1 MDATTGVVRASVC
14 GTVFPRGSTLSLCL
28 VVVGAAAVAVA
39 AALVGGAR
47 WQDGEDA
54 ATRLRPWFFRSF
66 RGFCGKS
73 SNDDCVFTVMVE
85 NISITVGYRGDGL
98 QNGGPCDQ
106 LHDSHHSFRVCVRAS
121 SSRFNS
127 TVLLPLHHSVYH
139 SIYLSIY
146 LFACAGFTE
155 PTGASPSPSPPSSS
169 LFRVSVS
176 VPVAVVDAFR
186 SLSGACPA
194 TG

>member
-1 MDATTGVVRASVC
+1 MLPLELCVPLSAGLSFRGVQRSLSV
-14 GTVFPRGSTLSLCL
+14 SLLSVLL
-28 VVVGAAAVAVA
+28 RLRLLRRL
-39 AALVGGAR
+39 LVGH
-47 WQDGEDA
+47 DGKTEKMPPLDSV
-54 ATRLRPWFFRSF
+54 RGVFRSF

-85 NISITVGYRGDGL
+85 NIGVTVRYRGDGP
-98 QNGGPCDQ
+98 QNGGPCHQ